1 MSSIPPVTDNAPAE
15 STPPIRDRTPE
26 QADIQRGITPVSSSR
41 ATKSKLAP
49 IAAGGFAVLA
59 LLWINLGGK
68 DNTATTNT
76 MAMSETA
83 KQRPTET
90 ARQVATYVPGDAPTI
105 ANAATDPNAP
115 SLGATNLAPGT
126 PGTTTLPNGQ
136 VVPAIQPGAYPANGQ
151 QGGPSGPSPAQTLAQ
166 ASRRSPLLVF
176 GAGSGE
182 GGAAQQQ
189 GPGQAGGG
197 SLLPG
202 GEDGGAAQAQQPGEL
217 DRLRQASAIGESRA
231 TMMPNRNYLIT
242 AGTLIPCIL
251 QTAMNSTQPGYTSC
265 IVPRDVFS
273 ENGRVILLEKGT
285 KVLGQYQGGLQQGQN
300 RLFVVWTRATT
311 PRGVAIELGSP
322 ASDALGRAGMA
333 GGVDTFFWARFG
345 GALMLSL
352 IDAGAQIGSSALSG
366 RGSVNISQP
375 GQAAG
380 QTLQQNQNIRP
391 VLKKNQGEEVG
402 IFVAKDFN
410 FADVY
415 GLSIK

>member
-1 MSSIPPVTDNAPAE
+1 MSTIPPVTDSAPMD

-26 QADIQRGITPVSSSR
+26 QAEVQRGITPVSR
-41 ATKSKLAP
+41 VQAKGKFAP
-49 IAAGGFAVLA
+49 IAGAVLLGAA
-59 LLWINLGGK
+59 LLWVNLGGRD
-68 DNTATTNT
+68 DNDAGNT

-83 KQRPTET
+83 RNRPNET
-90 ARQVATYVPGDAPTI
+90 ARQTAEYQAGPTI
-105 ANAATDPNAP
+105 AGAAVDPNAP
-115 SLGATNLAPGT
+115 SLVAPGA
-126 PGTTTLPNGQ
+126 PGTTTLANGQ
-136 VVPAIQPGAYPANGQ
+136 VVPAIQPGAYPATGQ
-151 QGGPSGPSPAQTLAQ
+151 QGGAAQPSPAQTLAQ

-176 GAGSGE
+176 GAGEDASG
-182 GGAAQQQ
+182 QQ
-189 GPGQAGGG
+189 GAGPGGSGAGGQ
-197 SLLPG
+197 LG
-202 GEDGGAAQAQQPGEL
+202 GVQNVSAEQEAPGEL
-217 DRLRQASAIGESRA
+217 DRLRRASSIGESRA
-231 TMMPNRNYLIT
+231 TMMPSRNYLIT

-273 ENGRVILLEKGT
+273 ENGRVVLLEKGT

-352 IDAGAQIGSSALSG
+352 IDAG
-366 RGSVNISQP
+366 
-375 GQAAG
+375 GQAASNAVASSGSYNVSQPSNAAG
-380 QTLQQNQNIRP
+380 QSLQQSQNIRP
-391 VLKKNQGEEVG
+391 VLTKNQGEEVG

-410 FADVY
+410 FSDVY
-415 GLSIK
+415 GLAIK

>member
-1 MSSIPPVTDNAPAE
+1 MSSIPPVTESAPVE

-26 QADIQRGITPVSSSR
+26 QADIQRGITPVNRSGT
-41 ATKSKLAP
+41 AKSKIAP
-49 IAAGGFAVLA
+49 VAAGGFVVLA
-59 LLWINLGGK
+59 LLWINLGGR
-68 DNTATTNT
+68 DDTTTTNT

-83 KQRPTET
+83 KQRPNDT

-115 SLGATNLAPGT
+115 SLTSTNLAPGT
-126 PGTTTLPNGQ
+126 PGTTTLANGQ
-136 VVPAIQPGAYPANGQ
+136 VVPAIQPGAYPSNGQ
-151 QGGPSGPSPAQTLAQ
+151 QGAPRGPSPAQTLAQ

-176 GAGSGE
+176 GSGE
-182 GGAAQQQ
+182 GSGTQQQ
-189 GPGQAGGG
+189 GAGQPAGGG
-197 SLLPG
+197 SVPDGVEG
-202 GEDGGAAQAQQPGEL
+202 GVADAQQPGEL
-217 DRLRQASAIGESRA
+217 DRLRQVSAIGESRA

-273 ENGRVILLEKGT
+273 ENGRVVLLEKGT

-300 RLFVVWTRATT
+300 RIFVVWTRATT
-311 PRGVAIELGSP
+311 PRGVAIDLGSP

-375 GQAAG
+375 SQAAT
-380 QTLQQNQNIRP
+380 QTLQQNQNIPP

>member
-1 MSSIPPVTDNAPAE
+1 MSTIPPVTDSAPMD

-26 QADIQRGITPVSSSR
+26 ASEVQRGITPVSR
-41 ATKSKLAP
+41 VQAKGKFAP
-49 IAAGGFAVLA
+49 LAGGALVVAA
-59 LLWINLGGK
+59 LLWVNLGGR
-68 DNTATTNT
+68 DDTDSGNT
-76 MAMSETA
+76 MAMAETA
-83 KQRPTET
+83 RNRPNET
-90 ARQVATYVPGDAPTI
+90 ARQVAEYQPGRVPTI
-105 ANAATDPNAP
+105 ATAALDPNAP

-151 QGGPSGPSPAQTLAQ
+151 SGGARQMSPAQTLAQ

-176 GAGSGE
+176 GAGEDSGA
-182 GGAAQQQ
+182 GQQGAA
-189 GPGQAGGG
+189 PGGNGAGGQ
-197 SLLPG
+197 LG
-202 GEDGGAAQAQQPGEL
+202 GVQNVSAEQEGPGEL
-217 DRLRQASAIGESRA
+217 DRLRRASAIGESRA
-231 TMMPNRNYLIT
+231 TMMPSRNYLIT

-273 ENGRVILLEKGT
+273 ENGRVVLLEKGT

-352 IDAGAQIGSSALSG
+352 IDAG
-366 RGSVNISQP
+366 
-375 GQAAG
+375 GQAASNAVASSGSYNVSQPSNAAG
-380 QTLQQNQNIRP
+380 QSLQQSQNIRP
-391 VLKKNQGEEVG
+391 VLTKNQGEEVG

-410 FADVY
+410 FSDVY
-415 GLSIK
+415 GLAIK